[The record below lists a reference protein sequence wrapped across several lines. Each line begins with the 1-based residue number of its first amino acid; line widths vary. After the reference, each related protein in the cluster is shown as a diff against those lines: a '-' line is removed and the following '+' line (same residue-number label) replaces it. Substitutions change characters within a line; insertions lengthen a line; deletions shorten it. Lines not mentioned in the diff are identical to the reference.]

1 MIPYGNHT
9 IDQDDIDAVVDV
21 LKNQFLTQGQ
31 QVPAFEKALGD
42 YCKVDYVAAVNSG
55 TSALHIACLALGL
68 NKNGR
73 LWTTANTFV
82 ASANCA
88 LYCGAEVDFVDI
100 DATTRNISISALS
113 TKLEQA
119 KKNDCLP
126 DILVAV
132 HFAGLSCDM
141 KALATLSKN
150 YGFKIIEDASHA
162 LGGQYSHQPI
172 GCCEY
177 SDISILSFHPVKQI
191 TTAEGGAA
199 LTNSEAI
206 YKLLRLFSQHGVTRD
221 EELILDEYKS
231 ESDGPWY
238 YQQVELGY
246 NYRLSDIHA
255 ALGISQLKKLD
266 SSTKKRHVL
275 AKRYHQ
281 ALAHLPINL
290 PVEYEDAYSAWHIY
304 TIELDHKK
312 YNEQD
317 RLAIF
322 KRLQARGV
330 GVNVHYIPVHLQA
343 YYQKLGFKH
352 GDFPITEAYYKH
364 AITLPLFP
372 RLSFAQQD
380 TVISVC
386 EEVLA
391 I

>member
-31 QVPAFEKALGD
+31 QVPAFEKALAE
-42 YCKVDYVAAVNSG
+42 YCKVDHVAAVNSG

-68 NKNGR
+68 NKHGR
-73 LWTTANTFV
+73 LWTTPNTFV

-88 LYCGAEVDFVDI
+88 LYCGAEIDFVDI
-100 DATTRNISISALS
+100 NAATRNISIEELS
-113 TKLEQA
+113 DKLEQA

-141 KALATLSKN
+141 KAIAALSRR
-150 YGFKIIEDASHA
+150 YGFKVIEDASHA
-162 LGGQYSHQPI
+162 LGGQYAHQPI

-199 LTNSEAI
+199 LTNDEAI
-206 YKLLRLFSQHGVTRD
+206 YKRLRLFSQHGVTRD
-221 EELILDEYKS
+221 PELIQDEYRD

-238 YQQVELGY
+238 YQQVALGY

-266 SSTKKRHVL
+266 SATKKRHVL
-275 AKRYHQ
+275 AKRYHD
-281 ALAHLPINL
+281 ALAHLPIKL
-290 PVEYEDAYSAWHIY
+290 PIEQDDTYSAWHIY
-304 TIELDHKK
+304 TIELDQEK
-312 YNEQD
+312 YNQQD

-322 KRLQARGV
+322 KQLQANDI

-343 YYQKLGFKH
+343 YYQQLGFKH
-352 GDFPITEAYYKH
+352 GDFPIAEAYYKH

-372 RLSFAQQD
+372 RLSFALQD
-380 TVISVC
+380 SVINAL
-386 EEVLA
+386 EEVFA
-391 I
+391 K